1 MAGRIEEPDCARV
14 ETDAVRTQ
22 LAHSRPTAASV
33 AAVYRD
39 VLGLHDCAEDESFFR
54 IGGDSFQAAL
64 VLAVLARCHG
74 VRLPL
79 AEMYRDSSPA
89 TVAKGLRELMDRPR
103 PRLRRSI
110 TSLARRRR
118 TWVPLSMSQESLYAM
133 DRATGG
139 AGLFNNIGRLKL
151 CGDIDPGAL
160 RQALAD
166 TVRRQPALRTVFGEE
181 DGRPVQRFVEQDA
194 PQIDVC
200 DLRAENGAALLRR
213 CVREQHLRGFDM
225 HAGPP
230 VRFVLAR
237 TADREWTV
245 LTAVHHIVFDGM
257 SQSLL
262 LDEIAQA
269 YAHRV
274 GAAPEGPAPE
284 FTYADFAHWQRYT
297 LRGERLEEHLRGL
310 AEAVRHTPSP
320 IIGDGALGKGYTSRI
335 RPFEVEDAIVQK
347 LRYRAA
353 GHDTTLFVGL
363 VATLLEFA
371 ARRVGGTRQLVAV
384 QAANRGLPGTEDVI
398 GCFSNTLYVSAEARP
413 SLDPEE
419 RLTRTRDD
427 VARALLHEEMPLDY
441 ALGLLAE
448 RGVGGACR
456 PQIGFALQPPR
467 HQTRE
472 LPGGVLEAEYLLQS
486 GDTVDP
492 TNFPFVL
499 ELFAEPRGLA
509 GVSHHRL
516 AVWPEGAF
524 EVAERQL
531 AAAFEH
537 MTLTG
542 RPSVTE
548 R

>member
-1 MAGRIEEPDCARV
+1 MTGRTGKPVRACA
-14 ETDAVRTQ
+14 ETEAARARP
-22 LAHSRPTAASV
+22 AHDRPTAASV

-39 VLGLHDCAEDESFFR
+39 VLGLDGCAEDESFFR
-54 IGGDSFQAAL
+54 LGGDSLHAGRAL
-64 VLAVLARCHG
+64 ALLARRHG

-79 AEMYRDSSPA
+79 AEMYRDSSA
-89 TVAKGLRELMDRPR
+89 AAVARGLGEMMDRPR
-103 PRLRRSI
+103 PRRSI

-118 TWVPLSMSQESLYAM
+118 TWFPLSLSQESFYAM

-139 AGLFNNIGRLKL
+139 AGLFNNVGRLDL
-151 CGDIDPGAL
+151 RGDIDPVAL
-160 RQALAD
+160 RQALVD
-166 TVRRQPALRTVFGEE
+166 TVRRQPALRTVFGED
-181 DGRPVQRFVEQDA
+181 DGRPAQRFAEQDA
-194 PQIDVC
+194 PQIDMC

-213 CVREQHLRGFDM
+213 RVREQHLRGFDL
-225 HAGPP
+225 HAAPP

-237 TADREWTV
+237 TADHEWTV

-274 GAAPEGPAPE
+274 GAAPESRAPE
-284 FTYADFAHWQRYT
+284 FTYADFAYWQRDT
-297 LRGERLEEHLRGL
+297 LRGERLEEHLQGL
-310 AEAVRHTPSP
+310 AEAVRHTPAP
-320 IIGDGALGKGYTSRI
+320 IVGDGGLGKGYTSRI
-335 RPFEVEDAIVQK
+335 RPFEVEDATVRD
-347 LRYRAA
+347 LRYLAA
-353 GHDTTLFVGL
+353 RHDTTLFVGL

-371 ARRVGGTRQLVAV
+371 ARRAGGTRQLVAV
-384 QAANRGLPGTEDVI
+384 QAANRGLPGTENVI
-398 GCFSNTLYVSAEARP
+398 GCFSNTLYVSGRARP

-419 RLTRTRDD
+419 RLAETRDE
-427 VARALLHEEMPLDY
+427 VARALRHEEMPLDH

-448 RGVGGACR
+448 RGTGAACR

-472 LPGGVLEAEYLLQS
+472 LPGGVLAAEYLLQS

-492 TNFPFVL
+492 TNFPLVL
-499 ELFAEPRGLA
+499 ELFAESRGLA

-524 EVAERQL
+524 AAAEGQL
-531 AAAFEH
+531 AAAFQY
-537 MTLTG
+537 MRAAG
-542 RPSVTE
+542 RPSATE